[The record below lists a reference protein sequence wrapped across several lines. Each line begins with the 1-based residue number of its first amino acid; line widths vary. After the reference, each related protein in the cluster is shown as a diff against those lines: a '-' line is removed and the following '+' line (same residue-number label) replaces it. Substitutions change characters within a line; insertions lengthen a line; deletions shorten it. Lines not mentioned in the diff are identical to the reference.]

1 MIDKYYTTQ
10 LYWGLGK
17 GKTSAANGG
26 AIRAKGAGN
35 RVAVFRFLKGQHTS
49 EDELLQK
56 CGIFVEKI
64 HHGTKFVLQMND
76 EEKKKVKEVIDASIE
91 RIKAMADQFDL
102 IVLDEVLDLCVKN
115 VAMLESKQL
124 EAFIKELQAKEI
136 DLILTGHEKD
146 EIIFKLA
153 DTITHFQSE
162 RHHFENGIPARKGI
176 EY

>member
-26 AIRAKGAGN
+26 AVRAKGAGN
-35 RVAVFRFLKGQHTS
+35 KVAIFRFLKGQHTS

-56 CGIFVEKI
+56 SGIFVEKI

-76 EEKKKVKEVIDASIE
+76 EEKKQVKKVIDASIE
-91 RIKAMADQFDL
+91 RIRAMAHEFDL

-124 EAFIKELQAKEI
+124 EAFIKELQAKKI

-146 EIIFKLA
+146 EKIFALA

-162 RHHFENGIPARKGI
+162 RHHFEKGVPARKGI

>member
-1 MIDKYYTTQ
+1 MIDKYFTTQ

-17 GKTSAANGG
+17 GKTSAANGA

-35 RVAVFRFLKGQHTS
+35 NVAIFRFLKGVHTS
-49 EDELLQK
+49 EDKLLQK
-56 CGIFVEKI
+56 SDIFVEKI
-64 HHGTKFVLQMND
+64 HYGTKFVLQMNE
-76 EEKKKVKEVIDASIE
+76 EEKKRVKEVIDASIE
-91 RIKAMADQFDL
+91 RIKAMADKFDL

-124 EAFIKELQAKEI
+124 ETFIKELQAKKI

-146 EIIFKLA
+146 AIIFELA
-153 DTITHFQSE
+153 DTITHFQNE
-162 RHHFENGIPARKGI
+162 RHHFEKGVPARNGI